1 MKFEEI
7 YKEDIFANDQGI
19 TLDELNEKHA
29 VMSVTVEHRH
39 KNGGNVGH
47 GGLVFTLADIA
58 MAACANFLQPISVSI
73 QSDIRFLAA
82 AKIGDRLT
90 AEAIAVFGRK
100 SMFNA
105 RVTITNQNGD
115 MIAVAEGMYHTKR
128 VEL

>member
-7 YKEDIFANDQGI
+7 YKKDIFANDQGI

-47 GGLVFTLADIA
+47 GGLIFTLADIS
-58 MAACANFLQPISVSI
+58 MAACANFLQPVSVSI

>member
-1 MKFEEI
+1 MKFEEL
-7 YKEDIFANDQGI
+7 YKEDIFANDLGI

-47 GGLVFTLADIA
+47 GGLLFTLADIS
-58 MAACANFLQPISVSI
+58 MAACANFIQPVSVSI
-73 QSDIRFLAA
+73 QSDIRFLSA

-90 AEAIAVFGRK
+90 AEAIGVFGRK

-105 RVTITNQNGD
+105 RTTITNQDGEL
-115 MIAVAEGMYHTKR
+115 IAIAEGMFHTKR
-128 VEL
+128 M